1 METITD
7 NHTSSSSVPRS
18 RASRNEQLYKDINKM
33 ELQNYEVKSNATVL
47 GDNRRSIDVDKIK
60 SILDTH
66 YNDAPKRRTI
76 AIEEPEKETPNPIF
90 ETKEYDINVV
100 INKAK
105 DQKHDDIKEDQNSKL
120 HDTEFNI
127 LKNLDLDEEEPEDR
141 AINPEKSKELE
152 TLINTI
158 SINEKEIE
166 KAKHQEEEVKTVK
179 EETDYLDTGSDDTE
193 EDLFASLLGGDDTQ
207 VIEGSS
213 SELDKEIDKL
223 KTEGIDI
230 VNNLEE
236 SKEEEPPKEEPKE
249 KKKDKDKEKVKE
261 IENKQEDIDRSFFTK
276 SNAIKKKDFEEFED
290 LADDEESSN
299 TFVKIF
305 IVILLIIF
313 IAGIIILI
321 KSFI

>member
-1 METITD
+1 METRTD
-7 NHTSSSSVPRS
+7 EYTSSASIPHS

-47 GDNRRSIDVDKIK
+47 GDNRRNIDVDKIK

-76 AIEEPEKETPNPIF
+76 AIEEPEREVNNPIF

-100 INKAK
+100 IDKAK
-105 DQKHDDIKEDQNSKL
+105 GQKHDDIKEDQNSKL

-127 LKNLDLDEEEPEDR
+127 LKNLDLEDEEHEER

-166 KAKHQEEEVKTVK
+166 KAKQLNEEIDLK
-179 EETDYLDTGSDDTE
+179 EETKEEIETSEDDEDTE

-207 VIEGSS
+207 VLEGNA
-213 SELDKEIDKL
+213 SELDKDIDNL
-223 KTEGIDI
+223 KTEGINI
-230 VNNLEE
+230 NNDLLEE
-236 SKEEEPPKEEPKE
+236 KTAEEIQQELP
-249 KKKDKDKEKVKE
+249 KKKVEEKDT
-261 IENKQEDIDRSFFTK
+261 KQDDIDRSFFTK

-290 LADDEESSN
+290 LSGEEESSN
-299 TFVKIF
+299 TFVKVF
-305 IVILLIIF
+305 IVILLIVF
-313 IAGIIILI
+313 IIGIIILI

>member
-1 METITD
+1 VETITD

-76 AIEEPEKETPNPIF
+76 AIEEPERETPNPIF

-127 LKNLDLDEEEPEDR
+127 LKNLDLGEEEPEDR

-166 KAKHQEEEVKTVK
+166 KAKQK
-179 EETDYLDTGSDDTE
+179 EETVEQAKEEPDYLNPDSDDTE

-236 SKEEEPPKEEPKE
+236 SKEELKEEEPKE
-249 KKKDKDKEKVKE
+249 KKKEKEK
-261 IENKQEDIDRSFFTK
+261 ENKQEDIDRSFFTK